1 MILRV
6 PKPGRW
12 RYAYLLIA
20 LVVLLLAYPYLGTG
34 GPLGVAALLIPI
46 AAVNALATH
55 QRHRAVPMVL
65 AIVTLAGIAQEAAG
79 VEALPKLVP
88 LGSALLLFA
97 YTTVFVLVRVLRS
110 ERVTGDTLCGAIAVY
125 LLIGLTWSVGYM
137 LIEYLQPGSFRLV
150 LEGTLQATDKDLLY
164 FGYVTLATLGYG
176 DVLPVTHAARSQ
188 AVLEGLCGIIYIAIL
203 VARLIGLHLA
213 AHVSLRGDREAERG
227 CGFLVRCLD
236 DRDDVV
242 LAERPVRAGPGDA
255 CAGAGPRCRRL
266 CGFSM
271 PRPVPVR
278 R

>member
-1 MILRV
+1 VGQYARIARVSFSIGAAKRADKPRPVPATGAESAARAVTRQPFMRANSRFEWNPDSPSEWPQEADRGQSALPVTAAKRRREMILRV

-110 ERVTGDTLCGAIAVY
+110 ERVTGDTLCGA
-125 LLIGLTWSVGYM
+125 
-137 LIEYLQPGSFRLV
+137 
-150 LEGTLQATDKDLLY
+150 
-164 FGYVTLATLGYG
+164 
-176 DVLPVTHAARSQ
+176 
-188 AVLEGLCGIIYIAIL
+188 
-203 VARLIGLHLA
+203 VAG
-213 AHVSLRGDREAERG
+213 
-227 CGFLVRCLD
+227 
-236 DRDDVV
+236 
-242 LAERPVRAGPGDA
+242 RAGGPLRNHLHRHPGGPPDRA
-255 CAGAGPRCRRL
+255 APRCARFPARRPRGGTRL
-266 CGFSM
+266 RIS
-271 PRPVPVR
+271 RPVPR
-278 R
+278 RSRRRRTGRASSTSGTR